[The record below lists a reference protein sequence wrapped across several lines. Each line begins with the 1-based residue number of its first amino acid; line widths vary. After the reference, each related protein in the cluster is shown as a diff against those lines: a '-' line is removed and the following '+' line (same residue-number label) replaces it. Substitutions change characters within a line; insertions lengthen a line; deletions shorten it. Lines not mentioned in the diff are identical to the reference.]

1 MRDAELSVEVVLV
14 QQRDGNVYP
23 LPWLAPEFR
32 DVAVDSMTGVDE
44 RVAREVAKC
53 TVSLPSWLTRGSGL
67 DRTLDDLENCGFEG
81 WQRSYWLKG
90 VLPLVLDEELRAV
103 IGGQRLRYDEEV
115 GLVVEGKELA

>member
-32 DVAVDSMTGVDE
+32 DIAVDSMTGVDE

-53 TVSLPSWLTRGSGL
+53 AVSLPPWLTRDSGL
-67 DRTLDDLENCGFEG
+67 DRI
-81 WQRSYWLKG
+81 
-90 VLPLVLDEELRAV
+90 LDEIR
-103 IGGQRLRYDEEV
+103 
-115 GLVVEGKELA
+115 